1 MSLDDLPAGTTAF
14 VDSTILHYALV
25 QFEPSTGQCIR
36 FFERVAKQEISAC
49 LHIPSLND
57 AVHKVMCSE
66 AVVRF
71 QRPRAGLVRWM
82 KENPR
87 LVRKLVLASDLLN
100 VVSALPLQMLA
111 VDHVVLVEAQKIV
124 PSYGLLASDALIVAL
139 MRQQGIVHLAT
150 NDDDF
155 DRVDGITVWKPRSPQ
170 TS

>member
-66 AVVRF
+66 VVVRF

-100 VVSALPLQMLA
+100 VVCFAVANAGRRPRRPGRSTENSGLA
-111 VDHVVLVEAQKIV
+111 RLIGQRCANCG
-124 PSYGLLASDALIVAL
+124 PDAAA
-139 MRQQGIVHLAT
+139 RDSSSGDQ
-150 NDDDF
+150 
-155 DRVDGITVWKPRSPQ
+155 R
-170 TS
+170 